1 MSNSFLS
8 PTVIAKE
15 ILRILHNNLTFTK
28 GVNRVYDSS
37 FANSGITVSGKAG
50 PSLRVRKPNRYTVT
64 DGAALVVQDNVEE
77 YVTVSCTTQEH
88 IGMKFSSADLTLTID
103 DFSER
108 YLKPA
113 GLALA
118 AKIDRDGL
126 NLFKTVYNSVG
137 TPGTS
142 PGSGLTAAQA
152 SAVYLN
158 AGAMLDEYTAPRDGQ
173 RYMILNPSAQA
184 TTVSALSGLFQS
196 ASKIAEQYEAGEM
209 GTGLGMTFKMDQQV
223 SSLTTGTA
231 CDAAGMKVKGAGQTG
246 ATLLIDATTA
256 DVFKAGEV
264 FTIDGVY
271 SVNPES
277 FQTTGRLQQFV
288 ITADTTA
295 TSSEATLPI
304 SPSIYP
310 TTVAAGKQT
319 VYVSGNSIADDAAI
333 TMYDTT
339 ASVSRPQNILYHKD
353 AFTLVSADLVLP
365 EGVDFRA
372 RQQHDGV
379 SIRIVRQYN
388 INGDELPCRL
398 DVLYG
403 WKELYPQFAAR
414 VWG

>member
-28 GVNRVYDSS
+28 GVNRQYDSS

-88 IGMKFSSADLTLTID
+88 VGMKFTSADLTLTID

-137 TPGTS
+137 TPGTA
-142 PGSGLTAAQA
+142 PGSGMTAAQA
-152 SAVYLN
+152 SLVYLN
-158 AGAMLDEYTAPRDGQ
+158 AGALLDEYTAPRDNQ
-173 RYMILNPSAQA
+173 RTMCINPVAQA
-184 TTVSALSGLFQS
+184 ATVSALSGLFQS

-223 SSLTTGTA
+223 ASQITGTA
-231 CDAAGMKVKGAGQTG
+231 CAHAFSVKGASQSG
-246 ATLLIDATTA
+246 ASLLVDCTTS
-256 DVFKAGEV
+256 DIWRAGEV
-264 FTIDGVY
+264 FTIAGVN

-277 FQTTGRLQQFV
+277 FQDSGRLQQFV
-288 ITADTTA
+288 ITADVTGG
-295 TSSEATLPI
+295 SNEATLVI
-304 SPSIYP
+304 SPAIYA
-310 TTVAAGKQT
+310 TTTSAGKQT
-319 VYVSGNSIADDAAI
+319 VTAIPADNATCTA
-333 TMYDTT
+333 YDTT
-339 ASVSRPQNILYHKD
+339 ASATRPQNILSHKD

-372 RQQHDGV
+372 RQVHDGV
-379 SIRIVRQYN
+379 SVRIVRQYN

-403 WKELYPQFAAR
+403 WKELYPQFACR

>member
-1 MSNSFLS
+1 
-8 PTVIAKE
+8 
-15 ILRILHNNLTFTK
+15 
-28 GVNRVYDSS
+28 
-37 FANSGITVSGKAG
+37 
-50 PSLRVRKPNRYTVT
+50 
-64 DGAALVVQDNVEE
+64 
-77 YVTVSCTTQEH
+77 
-88 IGMKFSSADLTLTID
+88 MKFSSADLTLTID

>member
-15 ILRILHNNLTFTK
+15 ILRILHNNLTFAK
-28 GVNRVYDSS
+28 GVNRQYDSS

-88 IGMKFSSADLTLTID
+88 VGMKFTSADLTLTID

-113 GLALA
+113 ALALA
-118 AKIDRDGL
+118 SKIDRDGL

-142 PGSGLTAAQA
+142 PGSGMTAAQA
-152 SAVYLN
+152 SAVYLG
-158 AGAMLDEYTAPRDGQ
+158 AGAILDEYTTPRDNQ
-173 RYMILNPSAQA
+173 RTVCLNPVGMS
-184 TTVSALSGLFQS
+184 TTVSALGGLFQS
-196 ASKIAEQYEAGEM
+196 ATQIAEQYQSGMM
-209 GTGLGMTFKMDQQV
+209 GKSLGMDFKMDQQIQ
-223 SSLTTGTA
+223 SLTTGTA
-231 CDAAGMKVKGAGQTG
+231 CDAAMSVKGASQSG
-246 ATLLIDATTA
+246 ASLLVDCTTA
-256 DVFKAGEV
+256 DVVHIGEV
-264 FTIDGVY
+264 FTIAGVY

-277 FQTTGRLQQFV
+277 FQNTGRLQQFV
-288 ITADTTA
+288 VTADA
-295 TSSEATLPI
+295 TGSSNEATLSI
-304 SPSIYP
+304 SPSIYA
-310 TTVAAGKQT
+310 TTTSAGKQT
-319 VYVSGNSIADDAAI
+319 VTAVPADNATI
-333 TMYDTT
+333 TFYDTT
-339 ASVSRPQNILYHKD
+339 AGAVRPQNILSHKD

-372 RQQHDGV
+372 RQVHDGMSV
-379 SIRIVRQYN
+379 RIVRQYN

-403 WKELYPQFAAR
+403 WKELYPFFASR
-414 VWG
+414 IWG

>member
-28 GVNRVYDSS
+28 GVNRQYDSS

-88 IGMKFSSADLTLTID
+88 VGMKFTSADLTLTID

-113 GLALA
+113 SLALA

-126 NLFKTVYNSVG
+126 ALYKTVYNSVG
-137 TPGTS
+137 TPGTA
-142 PGSGLTAAQA
+142 PGSGMTAAQA
-152 SAVYLN
+152 SLVYLN
-158 AGAMLDEYTAPRDGQ
+158 GGAILDEYTTPRDGQ
-173 RYMILNPSAQA
+173 RTACINPVAQA
-184 TTVSALSGLFQS
+184 STVSALSGLFQS

-209 GTGLGMTFKMDQQV
+209 GTGLGMTFKMDQQIQ
-223 SSLTTGTA
+223 SQLTGTA
-231 CDAAGMKVKGAGQTG
+231 CAKAMSVKGASQSG
-246 ATLLIDATTA
+246 ASLLVDCTTA
-256 DVFKAGEV
+256 DVVRTGEV
-264 FTIDGVY
+264 FTIAGVN

-277 FQTTGRLQQFV
+277 FQDTGRLQQFV
-288 ITADTTA
+288 VTADA
-295 TSSEATLPI
+295 TGGSNEATLTI
-304 SPSIYP
+304 SPSIYA
-310 TTVAAGKQT
+310 TTTSAGKQT
-319 VYVSGNSIADDAAI
+319 VTAVPADNA
-333 TMYDTT
+333 TVTFYDTT
-339 ASVSRPQNILYHKD
+339 ASATRPQNILSHKD

-372 RQQHDGV
+372 RQVHDGV

-403 WKELYPQFAAR
+403 WKELYPQFACR
-414 VWG
+414 IWG

>member
-15 ILRILHNNLTFTK
+15 ILRVLHNNLTAAK
-28 GVNRVYDSS
+28 SVNRQYDSQ
-37 FANSGITVSGKAG
+37 FANSGVTVSGKAG

-88 IGMKFSSADLTLTID
+88 VGMKFTSADLTLTID

-118 AKIDRDGL
+118 SKIDRDVL
-126 NLFKTVYNSVG
+126 NLYKTVYNSVG
-137 TPGTS
+137 TPGTA

-152 SAVYLN
+152 AAVYLN
-158 AGAMLDEYTAPRDGQ
+158 AGAILDEYTTPRDGM
-173 RYMILNPSAQA
+173 RTACLNPVAQA
-184 TTVSALSGLFQS
+184 STVSALSGLFQS
-196 ASKIAEQYEAGEM
+196 ASKIAEQYEKGEM

-223 SSLTTGTA
+223 QNQLTGTG
-231 CDAAGMKVKGAGQTG
+231 CDTPMKVKGASQSG
-246 ATLLIDATTA
+246 ASILMDSTTS
-256 DVFKAGEV
+256 DIFRIGEV
-264 FTIDGVY
+264 FTIAGVN

-277 FQTTGRLQQFV
+277 FQDTGRLQQFV
-288 ITADTTA
+288 VTADATA
-295 TSSEATLPI
+295 ASSEVTLSI
-304 SPSIYP
+304 SPSIYA
-310 TTVAAGKQT
+310 TTTSAGKQT
-319 VYVSGNSIADDAAI
+319 VTALPADDANV
-333 TMYDTT
+333 TWYDTT
-339 ASVSRPQNILYHKD
+339 ASATRPQNMLFHKD
-353 AFTLVSADLVLP
+353 AFTLVSADLILP

-372 RQQHDGV
+372 REVHDGMSV
-379 SIRIVRQYN
+379 RIVRQYN

-403 WKELYPQFAAR
+403 VKELYPFFASR
-414 VWG
+414 IWG